1 MADRDRETREQQ
13 ANEAY
18 RDMQRRATDAP
29 RLGKLEPP
37 YPQDHCASASC
48 GGLLD
53 DGAYLFK
60 DQDSGKLVVF
70 CDDCARHVEL
80 NHSLRFK
87 LVAL

>member
-1 MADRDRETREQQ
+1 MTGE
-13 ANEAY
+13 
-18 RDMQRRATDAP
+18 AP
-29 RLGKLEPP
+29 RLGKLVPP
-37 YPQDHCASASC
+37 YPQDHCANVDC
-48 GGLLD
+48 DGPLD

-80 NHSLRFK
+80 NHPLRFK